1 MTTPRHSAAADAHN
15 IQEASSLGA
24 TVSSDQ
30 AARARRGERADIVVR
45 VAMVQ
50 DAPRLHEIYAPYVR
64 DTAVTFEY
72 EPPTLAAFTER
83 LERTL
88 ERHPYLVAERF
99 APDGSSRIVGYV
111 YASPFKDRPAY
122 DWAVETSIYVDRD
135 ERRGGVGRT
144 MHNALECALREQ
156 GILNME
162 ACIATTRTPDEH
174 LTNDSM
180 YFHERMGYRLVGEF
194 SMCGY
199 KYGRWYDMIWM
210 EKHIASHEAKQPHP
224 VPFPQVRA
232 VLAERYGIA

>member
-1 MTTPRHSAAADAHN
+1 MTTPKD
-15 IQEASSLGA
+15 
-24 TVSSDQ
+24 
-30 AARARRGERADIVVR
+30 RAVVR
-45 VAMVQ
+45 IATVQ

-72 EPPTLAAFTER
+72 EPPTLEAFTER

-88 ERHPYLVAERF
+88 ERYPYLVAERSM
-99 APDGSSRIVGYV
+99 PDGTTRIVGYV

-135 ERRGGVGRT
+135 ERRSGVGRIL
-144 MHNALECALREQ
+144 HDALECSLREQ

-180 YFHERMGYRLVGEF
+180 YFHEHMGYRLVGEF
-194 SMCGY
+194 RACGY
-199 KYGRWYDMIWM
+199 KYGRWYDMIGM
-210 EKHIASHEAKQPHP
+210 EKIIGEHLGEQPP
-224 VPFPQVRA
+224 VRFGNR
-232 VLAERYGIA
+232 